1 MGPQIVH
8 YAEMTPTKYIDV
20 LKVNKSSNRV
30 NVKRQNSSKRKKEF
44 DDKSRDITSFLD

>member
-30 NVKRQNSSKRKKEF
+30 NVKRQNTSKRKKNLTTKAE
-44 DDKSRDITSFLD
+44 I